1 MIKIGCCGF
10 GVSRMKY
17 LQHFKVVEIQKTFYK
32 LPRGELVEKW
42 GREVPP
48 KFEFTMKVWQ
58 LITHTPKSPT
68 YRKAKIKIE
77 EGKEKNYG
85 SFKPTDEV
93 FRAWE
98 DTEEIGK
105 ILGVKIF
112 VFQSPPSFKWTDEN
126 RKNLTDFFN
135 TIDRKNYIFV
145 WESRGNW
152 GEKVLK
158 EICDDLNL
166 IDGVDPF
173 KRVPISNDL
182 IYYRLHGKG
191 GYKYKYTD
199 DELNEMSNGLARTR
213 NAYIM
218 FNNIYMFED
227 ALRFKEILRG
237 GENVF

>member
-10 GVSRMKY
+10 AVSRVKY
-17 LQHFKVVEIQKTFYK
+17 LQHFKVVEVQKTFYN
-32 LPRGELVEKW
+32 LPRVEIVEKW
-42 GREVPP
+42 RREMPSE
-48 KFEFTMKVWQ
+48 FEFTMKVWQ

-68 YRKAKIKIE
+68 YQKARIKIDE
-77 EGKEKNYG
+77 RKQKNYG
-85 SFKPTDEV
+85 SFT
-93 FRAWE
+93 R
-98 DTEEIGK
+98 
-105 ILGVKIF
+105 
-112 VFQSPPSFKWTDEN
+112 TDEN

-145 WESRGNW
+145 WESKGDW

-173 KRVPISNDL
+173 KRVPASNNL

-199 DELNEMSNGLARTR
+199 DELNEISDRLARTQ

-227 ALRFKEILRG
+227 ALRFKKILQG
-237 GENVF
+237 GKDVF